1 MPHHKKVLVVHYS
14 QSGQLDDAIR
24 YCILPLLNDKS
35 VSVTDL
41 RLKPSKPFPFPWNVL
56 DFLSV
61 FPESVY
67 CDKISLEPF
76 DINKNEEF
84 DLIILAYQVWFLS
97 PSLPMSSF
105 LQSAEAKTWLNDKPV
120 ITFIACRNMWLT
132 AQEKMKRLIAQNGG
146 VLCDNIALIDGGNS
160 LETFITTPRWLLTG
174 KKDKFWFFS
183 SAGVKK
189 SDMENSARFG
199 RAISGALKNDIEKSK
214 RPLLKGLGAV
224 NVNEK
229 LIMSEKIGHRSFL
242 IWGKLLK
249 KIGKPKSRIRRVFIC
264 IYLLFLVLMIITV
277 VPLTLLLR
285 ALFYPLIIKK
295 LKKQKAYYEE
305 PSGSENFKENNE

>member
-1 MPHHKKVLVVHYS
+1 MPHKKVLVVHYS
-14 QSGQLDDAIR
+14 QSGQLDEAIKH
-24 YCILPLLNDKS
+24 CIAPLANDGNAS
-35 VSVTDL
+35 ITDL
-41 RLKPSKPFPFPWNVL
+41 NLKPLEPFPFPWSVL
-56 DFLSV
+56 EFLSV

-67 CDKISLEPF
+67 CDKIPLKPF
-76 DINKNEEF
+76 GIDKNEEF

-105 LQSAEAKTWLNDKPV
+105 LQSAEAKAWLNNKPV

-132 AQEKMKRLIAQNGG
+132 AQEKMKRLISQNGG
-146 VLCDNIALIDGGNS
+146 VLCDNIALIDAGNAI
-160 LETFITTPRWLLTG
+160 ETFITTPRWLLTG
-174 KKDKFWFFS
+174 KKDRFWFFS
-183 SAGVKK
+183 SAGIKK
-189 SDMENSARFG
+189 SDIENSVRFG
-199 RAISGALKNDIEKSK
+199 HAISSALKKDLEKNK
-214 RPLLKGLGAV
+214 KPLLKGLGAV

-242 IWGKLLK
+242 IWGRFLK
-249 KIGKPKSRIRRVFIC
+249 KIGEPKSKIRRVYLRV
-264 IYLLFLVLMIITV
+264 YLLFLVLMIATV

-285 ALFYPLIIKK
+285 MLFYPLMVKG

>member
-1 MPHHKKVLVVHYS
+1 MPHKKVLVVHYS
-14 QSGQLDDAIR
+14 QSGQLDDAIK
-24 YCILPLLNDKS
+24 YCISPLLSDKS

-41 RLKPSKPFPFPWNVL
+41 SLKPRAPFPFPWDIL

-67 CDKISLEPF
+67 CDKIPLEPF
-76 DINKNEEF
+76 GIDKNEEF

-105 LQSAEAKTWLNDKPV
+105 LHSMEAKAWIEGKSV

-146 VLCDNIALIDGGNS
+146 ILCDNIALIDGGNS

-174 KKDKFWFFS
+174 KKEKFWFFS
-183 SAGVKK
+183 SAGIKK
-189 SDMENSARFG
+189 SDMEKSARFG
-199 RAISGALKNDIEKSK
+199 RAISSALKNNLEKSK
-214 RPLLKGLGAV
+214 KPLLQGLGAV

-242 IWGKLLK
+242 IWGKFLR
-249 KIGKPKSRIRRVFIC
+249 KIGQPKSKIRRVFLC

-277 VPLTLLLR
+277 VPFTLLFR
-285 ALFYPLIIKK
+285 ILFYPLMIKK

-305 PSGSENFKENNE
+305 PSGSKIFKENNE